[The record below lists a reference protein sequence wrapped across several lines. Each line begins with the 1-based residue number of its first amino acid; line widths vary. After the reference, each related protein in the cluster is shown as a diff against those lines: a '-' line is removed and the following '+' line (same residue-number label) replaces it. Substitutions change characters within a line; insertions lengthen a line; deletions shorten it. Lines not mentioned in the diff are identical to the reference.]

1 MASILRQDLTVS
13 VPRMLAG
20 LMAILVVVGCG
31 MDMGDDQAASTADGD
46 MFEGTA
52 TTVDGEEVDLA
63 AFADRD
69 LVVWFWAPW

>member
-1 MASILRQDLTVS
+1 VCDKISLVRM
-13 VPRMLAG
+13 PRVVVG
-20 LMAILVVVGCG
+20 LMAVLITGACGG
-31 MDMGDDQAASTADGD
+31 MDDDDDRTSATVGPD

-63 AFADRD
+63 TLADRD